1 MADQRGSITNTMLQF
16 DIAFYFY
23 LVLTNLSSF
32 ALALAFRVVLAVFS
46 TEKHEL
52 IHVFATVHKTS
63 FQEKT
68 TIT

>member
-1 MADQRGSITNTMLQF
+1 MADQRGSIANTMLPF
-16 DIAFYFY
+16 DITFYFY

-32 ALALAFRVVLAVFS
+32 ALAFRVVLAVFS

-63 FQEKT
+63 FQEKA